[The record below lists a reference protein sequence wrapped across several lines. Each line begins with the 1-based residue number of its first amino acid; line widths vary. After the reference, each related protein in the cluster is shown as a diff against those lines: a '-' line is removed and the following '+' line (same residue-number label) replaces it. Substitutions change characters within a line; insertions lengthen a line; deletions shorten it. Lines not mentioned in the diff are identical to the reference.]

1 MKKLKILSFATILFL
16 VGCNTTKVSEE
27 NNEESQIVETSQ
39 EAYSSENTSKSS
51 SKSSSSS
58 SSQTQTNIP
67 AATYSWQ
74 ASDLAISQQ
83 KENCKN
89 YVDAMRNQ
97 QKSIHNDYYYS
108 PNYVINQT
116 TSVDIANYY
125 DAANTPKA
133 QKADHSYGVKISL
146 PSSVATVTSEKATV
160 EYSMNSNFTESM
172 SISVNKTDTE
182 VTLVN
187 LFSAKTYY
195 WRVKDGNNVVS
206 EVSNFTTGDY
216 PRWIDCGAMYNV
228 RDMGGYMTSSG
239 KRVKQ
244 GLVFRGGEITHKAW
258 ATDHTFTGDD
268 AAKDV
273 FRNVMKIG
281 VELDLRRTA
290 DLGGGETYT
299 SCMFAENGDIDYVNK
314 QINSF
319 SNGVNNN
326 ASLIKDCFNLFANA
340 DRKPVYY
347 HCHGGADRTG
357 TLGFILLGLLGVSYT
372 DCVIDYEL
380 TSYSSIGGGDCKRS
394 HLRSGQYNDFP
405 GFMNTMRN
413 MKVNNQNIWD
423 DNKSLSENCEAYL
436 TKKAGVSQANINK
449 IKQIMIED

>member
-1 MKKLKILSFATILFL
+1 
-16 VGCNTTKVSEE
+16 
-27 NNEESQIVETSQ
+27 
-39 EAYSSENTSKSS
+39 
-51 SKSSSSS
+51 
-58 SSQTQTNIP
+58 
-67 AATYSWQ
+67 
-74 ASDLAISQQ
+74 
-83 KENCKN
+83 
-89 YVDAMRNQ
+89 
-97 QKSIHNDYYYS
+97 
-108 PNYVINQT
+108 
-116 TSVDIANYY
+116 
-125 DAANTPKA
+125 
-133 QKADHSYGVKISL
+133 
-146 PSSVATVTSEKATV
+146 
-160 EYSMNSNFTESM
+160 MNSNFTESM

-187 LFSAKTYY
+187 LFSTKTYY

-405 GFMNTMRN
+405 GFMNTMRS